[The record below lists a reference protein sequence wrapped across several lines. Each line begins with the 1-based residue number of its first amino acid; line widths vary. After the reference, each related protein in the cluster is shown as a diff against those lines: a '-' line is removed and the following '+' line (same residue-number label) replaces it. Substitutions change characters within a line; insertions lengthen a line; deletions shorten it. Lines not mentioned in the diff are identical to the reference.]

1 MFFSPKQGLAR
12 NAKDDV
18 KTLKNPFLDRQR
30 ISAITVVC
38 YLKKISFFYILKGTV
53 PQDFLAAFHKLNP
66 S

>member
-1 MFFSPKQGLAR
+1 MLFSPKQGLAR

-38 YLKKISFFYILKGTV
+38 YLKKSVSSIF
-53 PQDFLAAFHKLNP
+53 
-66 S
+66 